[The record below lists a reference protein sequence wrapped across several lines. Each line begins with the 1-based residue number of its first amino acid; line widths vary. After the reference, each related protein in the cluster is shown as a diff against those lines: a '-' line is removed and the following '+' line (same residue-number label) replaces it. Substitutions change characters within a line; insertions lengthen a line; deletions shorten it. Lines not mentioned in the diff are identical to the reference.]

1 MKGIIRSIAAVTV
14 TATLAACG
22 ADPLGP
28 GGQDMA
34 PTVSANLVLGSPTIA
49 GTAPTSTT
57 CGSSGV
63 ISEASTYV
71 VAYGE
76 NATSTG
82 CSTSPA
88 GTTTACGATGSPALS
103 SASTYVVA
111 YGDANTASSTCTVA
125 PAPAPSDTTPLRL
138 SFP

>member
-1 MKGIIRSIAAVTV
+1 MKGIIRATAAVTL

-28 GGQDMA
+28 GGQDLA
-34 PTVSANLVLGSPTIA
+34 PTVSANLVIGSPTVGA
-49 GTAPTSTT
+49 TAPTSTT
-57 CGSSGV
+57 CGSTGV
-63 ISEASTYV
+63 LSEASTYV

-82 CSTSPA
+82 CSTAPA
-88 GTTTACGATGSPALS
+88 GTTTTCGSTGEPVLS

-111 YGDANTASSTCTVA
+111 YGDTPTASSTCTVA
-125 PAPAPSDTTPLRL
+125 PAPAPSDSTPLRL

>member
-1 MKGIIRSIAAVTV
+1 MKGIIRAIAAVTL

-28 GGQDMA
+28 GSQEMA
-34 PTVSANLVLGSPTIA
+34 PTVSANLVLASPTIG
-49 GTAPTSTT
+49 GTAPASTT
-57 CGSSGV
+57 CGSTGV
-63 ISEASTYV
+63 LSEASTYV

-82 CSTSPA
+82 CSTTSA
-88 GTTTACGATGSPALS
+88 GTTACGSTGEWSLS

-111 YGDANTASSTCTVA
+111 YGDAPTTSSTCTVA
-125 PAPAPSDTTPLRL
+125 APAPSDSTPLRL

>member
-1 MKGIIRSIAAVTV
+1 MKGIIRAIAAVTL
-14 TATLAACG
+14 TATLAGCG

-28 GGQDMA
+28 GGQEMA
-34 PTVSANLVLGSPTIA
+34 PSVSANLVLGSPTIG

-57 CGSSGV
+57 CGSTGV
-63 ISEASTYV
+63 LSEASTYV

-76 NATSTG
+76 NTTSTG
-82 CSTSPA
+82 CSTTA
-88 GTTTACGATGSPALS
+88 GTTTACGSTGEPVLS

-111 YGDANTASSTCTVA
+111 YGDATTTSSTCTVA
-125 PAPAPSDTTPLRL
+125 APAPSDTTPLRL